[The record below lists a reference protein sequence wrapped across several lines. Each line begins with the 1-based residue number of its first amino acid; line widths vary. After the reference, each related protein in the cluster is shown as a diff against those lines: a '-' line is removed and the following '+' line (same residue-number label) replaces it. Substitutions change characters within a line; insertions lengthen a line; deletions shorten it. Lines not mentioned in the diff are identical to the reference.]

1 LLTLADKA
9 LTKIMLDAGMIDESE
24 YAEIMRQI
32 ESSEKPDLDEILVN
46 GGYITPR
53 ELELVRRSMELDIPC
68 VSLKNVTEEDK
79 DEEAV
84 SKILPSFALRRRVVP
99 LQLSEDNVLKIA
111 MPDLDLAVIDDIRLV
126 TGCEVEPVLA
136 LEEEI
141 QEAIRRFYGKTA
153 KDVIDAEAP
162 IGVDTTEGVQ
172 TIADYGLKPEDLAT
186 NPTVIHAVNQI
197 IIDAVREKASDIHI
211 EPFENE
217 VLIRY
222 RIDGVLER
230 RPSPP
235 KYLQHAITSRVK
247 LLAKMN
253 IAERRRPQDGR
264 IQLRIESLG
273 NREIDIRVSTVPV
286 LWGESVVM
294 RILDKE
300 AMAYDLES
308 LGLLEDNLQQFYQ
321 LISKPYGI
329 ILSTG
334 PTGSGK
340 TTTLYACLKKIN
352 TEQVKIITIEEPVEY
367 DLEGINQIEVRPEIG
382 VTFAA
387 GLRHILRQDPDIIM
401 VGEIRDLETAEMAI
415 HASLTGHL
423 VFSTLHTNDAASA
436 ITRLIDMGIEPF
448 LVAST
453 LEGIVA
459 QRLVRKV
466 CKSCAQ
472 RYHPTEEELRSMGVD
487 PETVPD
493 DLMIYRAVRGAD
505 CDECRGRGYV
515 GRTGIFE
522 VIVMNDQLRQMAM
535 ENVPSQQIKQEARK
549 YGMRTLRED
558 GWRKVVM
565 GITTIEEVMRIT
577 QSEAYEGV

>member
-1 LLTLADKA
+1 MLTLADKA

>member
-1 LLTLADKA
+1 MLTLADKA

-24 YAEIMRQI
+24 YAEIMREI

-111 MPDLDLAVIDDIRLV
+111 MPDLDLDVIDDIRLV

-247 LLAKMN
+247 LLSKMN

-466 CKSCAQ
+466 CKACAQ

>member
-1 LLTLADKA
+1 MLTLADRT
-9 LTKIMLDAGMIDESE
+9 LTKIMLEAGMIDEGE
-24 YAEIMRQI
+24 YGEILKQI
-32 ESSEKPDLDEILVN
+32 ESSSKEDLDEILIN
-46 GGYITPR
+46 GGYVTPR

-68 VSLKNVTEEDK
+68 VSLKNVSEEDK

-99 LQLSEDNVLKIA
+99 LQLSEDNVLKVA
-111 MPDLDLAVIDDIRLV
+111 MPDLDLNVIDDIRLV

-367 DLEGINQIEVRPEIG
+367 DLEGINQIEVKPEIG

-401 VGEIRDLETAEMAI
+401 VGEIRDLDTAQMAI

-466 CKSCAQ
+466 CKACAQ
-472 RYHPTEEELRSMGVD
+472 RYRPSEEELRSMGVD
-487 PETVPD
+487 PENVPD

-522 VIVMNDQLRQMAM
+522 VIVMNEPLRQMAM

-565 GITTIEEVMRIT
+565 GITTIEEVLRIT
-577 QSEAYEGV
+577 QSESYEGV

>member
-1 LLTLADKA
+1 
-9 LTKIMLDAGMIDESE
+9 MLDAGIIDENE
-24 YAEIMRQI
+24 YADIIKEI
-32 ESSEKPDLDEILVN
+32 ESSEGANLEEILIN
-46 GGYITPR
+46 GGYLTPR
-53 ELELVRRSMELDIPC
+53 ELELVKRSVELDIPC
-68 VSLKNVTEEDK
+68 ISLKNVTEEDK

-99 LQLSEDNVLKIA
+99 LELGDDNVLKVA
-111 MPDLDLAVIDDIRLV
+111 MPDLNLDVIDDIRLV

-217 VLIRY
+217 VVIRY

-308 LGLLEDNLQQFYQ
+308 LGLLEDNLQQFYR

-352 TEQVKIITIEEPVEY
+352 TDQVKIITIEEPVEY

-387 GLRHILRQDPDIIM
+387 GLRHILRQDPDIVM

-423 VFSTLHTNDAASA
+423 VFSTLHTNDAAGA

-466 CKSCAQ
+466 CKACAQ
-472 RYHPTEEELRSMGVD
+472 RYHPSEEELRSMGVD

-493 DLMIYRAVRGAD
+493 DLMIYRAVRGTD

-558 GWRKVVM
+558 GWRKVVL
-565 GITTIEEVMRIT
+565 GITTVEEVMRIT
-577 QSEAYEGV
+577 QEEVFQEV

>member
-1 LLTLADKA
+1 MLTLADKS
-9 LTKIMLDAGMIDESE
+9 LTKVMLDAGIIDENE
-24 YAEIMRQI
+24 YADIIKEI
-32 ESSEKPDLDEILVN
+32 ESSEGANLEEILIN
-46 GGYITPR
+46 GGYLTPR
-53 ELELVRRSMELDIPC
+53 ELELVKRSVELDIPC
-68 VSLKNVTEEDK
+68 ISLKNVTEEDK

-99 LQLSEDNVLKIA
+99 LELGDDNVLKVA
-111 MPDLDLAVIDDIRLV
+111 MPDLNLDVIDDIRLV

-217 VLIRY
+217 VVIRY

-308 LGLLEDNLQQFYQ
+308 LGLLEDNLQQFYR

-352 TEQVKIITIEEPVEY
+352 TDQVKIITIEEPVEY

-387 GLRHILRQDPDIIM
+387 GLRHILRQDPDIVM

-423 VFSTLHTNDAASA
+423 VFSTLHTNDAAGA

-466 CKSCAQ
+466 CKACAQ
-472 RYHPTEEELRSMGVD
+472 RYHPSEEELRSMGVD

-493 DLMIYRAVRGAD
+493 DLMIYRAVRGTD

-558 GWRKVVM
+558 GWRKVVL
-565 GITTIEEVMRIT
+565 GITTVEEVMRIT
-577 QSEAYEGV
+577 QEEVFQEV

>member
-1 LLTLADKA
+1 MLTLADKA
-9 LTKIMLDAGMIDESE
+9 LTKIMLDAGMIDENE
-24 YAEIMRQI
+24 YSEIMRQI
-32 ESSEKPDLDEILVN
+32 DSSEKPDLDEILVN

-53 ELELVRRSMELDIPC
+53 ELELVRKSMELDIPC

-99 LQLSEDNVLKIA
+99 LRLSEDNVLKVA

-466 CKSCAQ
+466 CKACAQ

-505 CDECRGRGYV
+505 CDECKGRGYV